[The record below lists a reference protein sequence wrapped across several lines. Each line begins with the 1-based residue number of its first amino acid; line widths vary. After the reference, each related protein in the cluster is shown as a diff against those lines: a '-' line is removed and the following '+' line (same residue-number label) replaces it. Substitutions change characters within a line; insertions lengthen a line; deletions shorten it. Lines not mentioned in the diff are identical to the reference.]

1 MTSATASTDADVT
14 TGSARPMRA
23 DARRNRDRI
32 VAAARLA
39 TAEAG
44 GNIVLEDV
52 AREAGVGIGTL
63 YRHFPT
69 RQALLEAVFL
79 QEALDLT
86 ARAEELQQEPSA
98 FEALVDWLHLQMDF
112 GSHGHSMGAAVMAAK
127 QVEGSELQLACV
139 NMREAGAVLLR
150 DAQAAGQARGG
161 IEMTDILRLVHG
173 IVMANAQAP
182 DPERAGRMLDLVV
195 AGIRA

>member
-1 MTSATASTDADVT
+1 L
-14 TGSARPMRA
+14 RA
-23 DARRNRDRI
+23 DAKRNRDRI
-32 VAAARLA
+32 VAAARQVVA
-39 TAEAG
+39 QAG

-52 AREAGVGIGTL
+52 ARSAGVGIGTL

-69 RQALLEAVFL
+69 RQDLMEAAFL

-86 ARAEELQQEPSA
+86 QRAEELQQEPSP
-98 FEALVDWLHLQMDF
+98 FEALVDWLRLQMDF

-139 NMREAGAVLLR
+139 NMREAG
-150 DAQAAGQARGG
+150 
-161 IEMTDILRLVHG
+161 TDILRLVHG